1 MGRGL
6 SLPMVFSERGCHRM
20 TSIPRKSKQVIN
32 TGRKSKFSKV
42 MSSQWQLMVMSIPM
56 LLYILLFNYAP
67 LWGWLNAFKDYSNKA
82 SFGTGNAPWFG
93 WGNFAQLFRDN
104 SVTVDGRMGLWNDF
118 GLSIRN
124 TFAMSVINLVFGTV
138 SSILLAVLLN
148 EVRSKSFKR
157 TVQTVTYLPHFLS
170 MIVVVSM
177 AQNIFSTDGPL
188 NRFLVSM
195 GLIKEEIFWLGDK
208 RYFWWLVGII
218 NVWKEVGWNTII
230 YISAMTSIDPCLHE
244 AAAID
249 GAGRFQRILH
259 VTLPG
264 IKSTFV
270 ILLIMNIGHLLEA
283 GFEIQYLLG
292 RGVVY
297 DVASTIDIFVL
308 KYGTEK
314 LDIGVATAAGMFKS
328 VVAIVLLV
336 IANMV
341 AKALDEDTLI

>member
-1 MGRGL
+1 MS
-6 SLPMVFSERGCHRM
+6 SLAYKP
-20 TSIPRKSKQVIN
+20 TRKS
-32 TGRKSKFSKV
+32 RLSKTLG
-42 MSSQWQLMVMSIPM
+42 SQWQLMLMSVPM
-56 LLYILLFNYAP
+56 LLYVLLFNYAP
-67 LWGWLNAFKDYSNKA
+67 MWGWLEAFKDYSSKSA
-82 SFGTGNAPWFG
+82 LATGNAPWIG
-93 WGNFAQLFRDN
+93 WGNFNFLF
-104 SVTVDGRMGLWNDF
+104 NDPLVKTDF
-118 GLSIRN
+118 LLSIRN
-124 TFAMSVINLVFGTV
+124 TLAMSVINLVFGTV

-148 EVRSKSFKR
+148 ELRSKTFKR

-170 MIVVVSM
+170 MIVVVSI
-177 AQNIFSTDGPL
+177 AQNIFATNGPMNDL
-188 NRFLVSM
+188 LKSLGLV
-195 GLIKEEIFWLGDK
+195 KENVFWLGEK
-208 RYFWWLVGII
+208 KYFWWLVGFI

-249 GAGRFQRILH
+249 GAGRLQRILH

-270 ILLIMNIGHLLEA
+270 ILLIMNIGHLMEA

-314 LDIGVATAAGMFKS
+314 LNIGVATAAGMFKS
-328 VVAIVLLV
+328 VVAIILLI
-336 IANMV
+336 IANMT